1 MTTTAATAK
10 SRISPTEVIV
20 LGLIVLCSAAIL
32 LPILPASRETSRAN
46 LCRFNLRKIDLTTR
60 LYIDDHQRIPDT
72 STWPVELLPQL
83 LDANT
88 SGRLQLGMAI
98 FEMPRPWVLTC
109 PSHPNATEKV
119 PAKQTN
125 LYTFVIDRDQRLPQN
140 QMKWHY
146 RDRARETAPEETQPW
161 YIGVELNPEAAED
174 QLAKQGPHQGRFLES
189 RGDGTVDFATD
200 LE

>member
-1 MTTTAATAK
+1 MVTTAAPAK
-10 SRISPTEVIV
+10 SRVSPTELIV
-20 LGLIVLCSAAIL
+20 LGLIVLCSAAVL
-32 LPILPASRETSRAN
+32 LPTLPASRETSRAN

-60 LYIDDHQRIPDT
+60 IYIDDHQRLPDT
-72 STWPVELLPQL
+72 RTWPVELLPQL
-83 LDANT
+83 LEANS

-125 LYTFVIDRDQRLPQN
+125 LYTFVIDRNQRLPQN

-146 RDRARETAPEETQPW
+146 RDRAPKTPPEGTQRW
-161 YIGVELNPEAAED
+161 YIGVELNPEAAEE
-174 QLAKQGPHQGRFLES
+174 QLTTQGPHQGRFLQS
-189 RGDGTVDFATD
+189 RGDGTVDFATRV
-200 LE
+200 E